1 MMNRLNNRNNE
12 MNSPVK
18 EIEIAIHRIGAELSE
33 FSEYLYLSDTELIPL
48 LVSIVISHIHL
59 TTLV

>member
-1 MMNRLNNRNNE
+1 